1 VKQAVC
7 PLCPSRVVNTVSHL
21 AFYCPSL
28 EQVRREE
35 TVLSSFRNMCRAK
48 GFSEDYVFELFANGC
63 DWNENPF
70 MTKDFLSRGADL
82 KLLLEEF
89 LSRW

>member
-1 VKQAVC
+1 
-7 PLCPSRVVNTVSHL
+7 
-21 AFYCPSL
+21 
-28 EQVRREE
+28 
-35 TVLSSFRNMCRAK
+35 MCRAK

-63 DWNENPF
+63 DWNENPI